1 MKSALMRPIV
11 AVLLIAAAALGVG
24 ACGDDESSADKA
36 QNEVCDARADIQ
48 KQVDELSQ
56 LTLSTATTDG
66 IQQNLQAIKDD
77 LRKIKDAQSDLNA
90 DRKREV
96 ESATQQFTSE
106 VESVAKSVG
115 SSTSLDQAASQLSSA
130 FDDLAQSFKQTLS
143 PIDCN

>member
-1 MKSALMRPIV
+1 MKPALIRPIV
-11 AVLLIAAAALGVG
+11 AVLLIAAAAVAVG
-24 ACGDDESSADKA
+24 ACGDDESSAEKA
-36 QNEVCDARADIQ
+36 QNQVCDARADIQ

-77 LRKIKDAQSDLNA
+77 LGKIKDAQGDLNA
-90 DRKREV
+90 DRKQEV

-143 PIDCN
+143 PINCS

>member
-1 MKSALMRPIV
+1 MKPALLRPIV
-11 AVLLIAAAALGVG
+11 AALLLASVVAVG
-24 ACGDDESSADKA
+24 ACGDDESSAEKA
-36 QNEVCDARADIQ
+36 QNQVCDARADIQ

-66 IQQNLQAIKDD
+66 IEQNLQAIKDD
-77 LRKIKDAQSDLNA
+77 LGKIKDAQGDLNA
-90 DRKREV
+90 DRKQEV

-106 VESVAKSVG
+106 VDSVVKGVG

-143 PIDCN
+143 PINCS